1 MGQQRRAI
9 YAYIN
14 LLSVHMSRSA
24 DIHVGPPHDPS
35 KPVRESPPKCNR
47 IHEFDIDLNE
57 LDRLIEI
64 VKKLMPYKTVKLEGH
79 GSRS

>member
-9 YAYIN
+9 YAYKT

-24 DIHVGPPHDPS
+24 GIHVGPPHDPS
-35 KPVRESPPKCNR
+35 KPVRESPPKCYG
-47 IHEFDIDLNE
+47 IHEFDIDPIE

-64 VKKLMPYKTVKLEGH
+64 VKKLMSCKTVKLEGH